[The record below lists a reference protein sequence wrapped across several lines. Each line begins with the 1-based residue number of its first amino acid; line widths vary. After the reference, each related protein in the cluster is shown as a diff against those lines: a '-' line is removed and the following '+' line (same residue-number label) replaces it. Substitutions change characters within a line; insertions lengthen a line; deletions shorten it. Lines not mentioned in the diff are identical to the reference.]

1 MMKYAVF
8 GGCGFIGACLT
19 DRLSRNPE
27 NIVTVI
33 DIACRP
39 HIDGN
44 VRYINARFEEST
56 DFLSIVRGQDIVL
69 HGISTTSPRNFHGMR
84 AEFSENLMPTIQL
97 LEACITG
104 GVKKVLFLSS
114 GGTVYGESPD
124 KVPLYEEC
132 ACKPICAYGMQKYAI
147 EMLLDVYK
155 KQYGLS
161 YITARIGNPYGPR
174 QYTNGVGVISTFTRL
189 LKQGEKIALID
200 GGRAIRDYIYIDD
213 LADAL
218 LLLMQYD
225 GPFSTFNVSS
235 GIGHSVSEILKI
247 VADFLGVVP
256 QIDCLPNPLSDV
268 SYNVLDISRIRRET
282 GFCPRISL
290 PQGIRM
296 LVKDSD

>member
-1 MMKYAVF
+1 
-8 GGCGFIGACLT
+8 
-19 DRLSRNPE
+19 
-27 NIVTVI
+27 
-33 DIACRP
+33 
-39 HIDGN
+39 
-44 VRYINARFEEST
+44 
-56 DFLSIVRGQDIVL
+56 
-69 HGISTTSPRNFHGMR
+69 
-84 AEFSENLMPTIQL
+84 
-97 LEACITG
+97 
-104 GVKKVLFLSS
+104 
-114 GGTVYGESPD
+114 
-124 KVPLYEEC
+124 
-132 ACKPICAYGMQKYAI
+132 MQKYAI

-247 VADFLGVVP
+247 VADLLGVVP